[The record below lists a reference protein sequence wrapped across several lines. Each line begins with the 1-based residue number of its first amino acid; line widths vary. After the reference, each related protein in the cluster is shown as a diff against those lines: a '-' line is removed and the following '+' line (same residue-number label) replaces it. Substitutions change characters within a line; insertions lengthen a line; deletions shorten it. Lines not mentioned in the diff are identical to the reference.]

1 VIFIG
6 LSIVLV
12 FLLLFLMVI
21 GFIIGLIIGFL
32 VLLYLIGLLNVVLT
46 DIVWNTETRA
56 DWKSVLSHGFILFIT
71 LIFAQI
77 PAFIINLVMHS
88 LLIVIALFIVYC
100 FIDGYISKKVAE
112 DYEIT
117 DKETRETTEE
127 YKTPPKPPWI
137 HNQ

>member
-1 VIFIG
+1 MIFIG

-32 VLLYLIGLLNVVLT
+32 ILLYLIGLLNVVLT
-46 DIVWNTETRA
+46 DVIWNTDTRA
-56 DWKSVLSHGFILFIT
+56 DWKSLLSHGFILFIT

-77 PAFIINLVMHS
+77 PAFIINRVVHS
-88 LLIVIALFIVYC
+88 LPIVIALFIVYC

-117 DKETRETTEE
+117 DHETRETTE